1 MATPNDRR
9 IIYSSYVV
17 PIETE
22 TSEEE
27 FVHSKL
33 DTTTD
38 IKKFAGKGNVS
49 IAADQVWDE
58 WVSFFHPN
66 QNWEDTG
73 MDTVTDDIW
82 QNQYTLWDGKQSIAN
97 GSATVI
103 RARDT
108 VNIDF
113 LYIKNTGS
121 FNTATLNL
129 NNIGYDILIP
139 PGAAVSMRV
148 NDIASDTIKVD
159 TVSGTTTIEYI
170 IAKTS

>member
-1 MATPNDRR
+1 MPNARR
-9 IIYSSYVV
+9 VIYSSYVV

-22 TSEEE
+22 TSEEG
-27 FVHSKL
+27 FVHNKL
-33 DTTTD
+33 DTTTN
-38 IKKFAGKGNVS
+38 IKKFAGKGNVP
-49 IAADQVWDE
+49 IAADQINDE
-58 WVSFFHPN
+58 WTSFFHPD

-73 MDTVTDDIW
+73 TATDDTW
-82 QNQYTLWDGKQSIAN
+82 ANQYTLWDGAQSIAN

-103 RARDT
+103 RQQDT

-121 FNTATLNL
+121 SNTATLNL

-148 NDIASDTIKVD
+148 NDIASNTIKVD
-159 TVSGTTTIEYI
+159 TVSGATSIEYI

>member
-1 MATPNDRR
+1 MATARKV
-9 IIYSSYVV
+9 IYSSYVV

-22 TSEEE
+22 TSEEGII
-27 FVHSKL
+27 HSKL

-38 IKKFAGKGNVS
+38 IKKFAGKGSVS
-49 IAADQVWDE
+49 IAADQVNDE
-58 WVSFFHPN
+58 WVSFFSPS

-73 MDTVTDDIW
+73 TATDDIW
-82 QNQYTLWDGKQSIAN
+82 QNQYTLWDGAQSIAN

-103 RARDT
+103 RQQDT

-121 FNTATLNL
+121 SNTATLNL

-148 NDIASDTIKVD
+148 NDIGSNTIKVD
-159 TVSGTTTIEYI
+159 TVSGSTSIEYI

>member
-1 MATPNDRR
+1 MPSARKV
-9 IIYSSYVV
+9 IYSSYVV

-22 TSEEE
+22 TSEEGI
-27 FVHSKL
+27 VHSKL
-33 DTTTD
+33 DTTTN
-38 IKKFAGKGNVS
+38 IKKFAGKGSVT
-49 IAADQVWDE
+49 IAADQINDE
-58 WVSFFHPN
+58 WVSFFHPD
-66 QNWEDTG
+66 QNWEDAGTA
-73 MDTVTDDIW
+73 TDDIW
-82 QNQYTLWDGKQSIAN
+82 QNQYTLWDGTQSITN

-103 RARDT
+103 RSQDT

-121 FNTATLNL
+121 SNTATLNL

-148 NDIASDTIKVD
+148 NDIASNTIKVD
-159 TVSGTTTIEYI
+159 TVSGSTTIEYV